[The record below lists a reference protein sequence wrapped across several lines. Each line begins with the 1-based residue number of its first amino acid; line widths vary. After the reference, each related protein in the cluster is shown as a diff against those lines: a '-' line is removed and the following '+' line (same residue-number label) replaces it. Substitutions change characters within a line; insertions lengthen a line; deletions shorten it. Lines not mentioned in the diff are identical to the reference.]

1 MNLEALFNA
10 VIVKPIEAE
19 ETKYGSIVV
28 PDMGKDVNEHGEIIA
43 VGPGQH
49 TISGTFIETTI
60 KVGDIV
66 VLPTQGFTKLEH
78 EGEEY
83 YVGPENQIL
92 AKVKKEVNV
101 EDILAET
108 EPLNDDEIEF
118 ISEEEMDNLEKK
130 LNNE

>member
-10 VIVKPIEAE
+10 VIVKPLEVE

-28 PDMGKDVNEHGEIIA
+28 PDVGKDKNEHGEVIA

-49 TISGTFIETTI
+49 TISGTFIPTI
-60 KVGDIV
+60 SKVGDIV

-92 AKVKKEVNV
+92 AKVIKSLNV
-101 EDILAET
+101 EQALADT
-108 EPLNDDEIEF
+108 EPLDDDYL
-118 ISEEEMDNLEKK
+118 ISEEEMDKLEKE
-130 LNNE
+130 L